1 MVKKEDKHHEICYE
15 KNISMNEEKMV
26 CLSHKHAY
34 TYYNKVM
41 SFCKTRFVL
50 SISLLKQKLISSP
63 KMIM

>member
-1 MVKKEDKHHEICYE
+1 MKNLSR

-41 SFCKTRFVL
+41 RFC
-50 SISLLKQKLISSP
+50 
-63 KMIM
+63 

>member
-1 MVKKEDKHHEICYE
+1 MKYVMK

-41 SFCKTRFVL
+41 CFCQTRFVL
-50 SISLLKQKLISSP
+50 SIPLLKQKLISMS
-63 KMIM
+63 KMII